1 MSASVN
7 WNWPG
12 EISVGMPNVVQLV
25 KGKKMPVLPS
35 TMKDAPI
42 TLVNSN
48 CTGPL
53 LFSKTA
59 RSGGVPSNVPLLE
72 ANIVSET

>member
-1 MSASVN
+1 MSGSVN

-12 EISVGMPNVVQLV
+12 EISVVLPNVVQLV
-25 KGKKMPVLPS
+25 KGKKISVLPS

-48 CTGPL
+48 CTAPL
-53 LFSKTA
+53 LFIKTV
-59 RSGGVPSNVPLLE
+59 RSGAVPSKVPLLE